1 MPEGYDTI
9 LLPGGKNLPR
19 NIISKIIFARCL
31 ASSPSLLAIEEPFD
45 FLEKE
50 DRERI
55 AEMLTTIPN
64 CTLVTVTDD
73 PLMAAECER
82 IIILQDG
89 AIVEEGSFEEVRK
102 GKHFKRVFK

>member
-1 MPEGYDTI
+1 M

-19 NIISKIIFARCL
+19 NIISKIIFARCI
-31 ASSPSLLAIEEPFD
+31 ASRPSLLAIEEPFD

-55 AEMLTTIPN
+55 ANLLTSIPN

-73 PLMAAECER
+73 ALMAAKCDR
-82 IIILQDG
+82 VIIMKDG
-89 AIVEEGSFEEVRK
+89 QIVEEGSLEKIRK
-102 GKHFKRVFK
+102 SKHFENVFKS